1 MNHAARIVERV
12 AMHRQ
17 ARMAGRAKGPQHVDE
32 AAIERDGDD
41 VGARNHDVLDLN
53 LMQGEDVL
61 QHGALLRRNIDLR
74 RRIGERIL
82 NVVADRGAAET
93 EHGAQA
99 VEQAGPC
106 AAAAR
111 SDPASPAAG
120 LSRSLMSRRHFW
132 ACARGAA

>member
-1 MNHAARIVERV
+1 MNHAARVVERI

-17 ARMAGRAKGPQHVDE
+17 ARMAGRAKRPQHVDE
-32 AAIERDGDD
+32 AAIERNGDD

-53 LMQGEDVL
+53 LMQGENIL
-61 QHGALLRRNIDLR
+61 QHGALLRRNVDLR

-99 VEQAGPC
+99 VEQAGLGG
-106 AAAAR
+106 AR
-111 SDPASPAAG
+111 PLRSSLAG
-120 LSRSLMSRRHFW
+120 RRTLAFAHDRRHFW